1 MSEPN
6 FKIHKVFAQSPTS
19 LAVVIPKEFAEQLG
33 LKDGTYVQ
41 ISIERDQLIIRK
53 VNMHKEAVS

>member
-1 MSEPN
+1 MSEPC
-6 FKIHKVFAQSPTS
+6 KIHKVFAQSSTS

>member
-1 MSEPN
+1 MSEPC
-6 FKIHKVFAQSPTS
+6 KIHKVFAQSSTS

-41 ISIERDQLIIRK
+41 ISIENGRLVIRK
-53 VNMHKEAVS
+53 VNTHEEAGS